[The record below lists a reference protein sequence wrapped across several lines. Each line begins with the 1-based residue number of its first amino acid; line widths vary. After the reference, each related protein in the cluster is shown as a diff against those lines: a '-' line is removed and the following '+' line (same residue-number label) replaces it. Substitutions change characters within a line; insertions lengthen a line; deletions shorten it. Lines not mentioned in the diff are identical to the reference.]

1 MAYADVSVAN
11 AHSNTSPQNTFAGTV
26 YNFMSMGASGD
37 DYAVSQDPYVP
48 TTATSAQ
55 GGPAQSNVAGSG
67 ATSSAIADDKKWWII
82 GGAIAAAGIAIAIVL
97 YVKD

>member
-55 GGPAQSNVAGSG
+55 GGPAQSSVIGGG
-67 ATSSAIADDKKWWII
+67 ANAVDDNKKWWII
-82 GGAIAAAGIAIAIVL
+82 GGAIAAAGIAIALVL